1 MTNLQSKINE
11 VKVTYV
17 CEEGIQYKTYHCT
30 NIPIENIADF
40 VSLESR
46 LEQPGFYELEKT
58 ILEEGMRNP
67 ILLVPNSIE
76 EYEAGSATV
85 NATYLSQFN
94 PTKPYLCIFGNQ
106 RLAIAK
112 RNNFSSISSIIVKR
126 PSFAILVQSKLL

>member
-1 MTNLQSKINE
+1 MINLQSKIHE

-46 LEQPGFYELEKT
+46 LEQPGFYDLEQT

-67 ILLVPNSIE
+67 ILLVPNSVE
-76 EYEAGSATV
+76 EYDGGSLTV
-85 NATYLSQFN
+85 NTSYLSQYD
-94 PTKPYLCIFGNQ
+94 PTKKYLCIFGNQ

-112 RNNFSSISSIIVKR
+112 RNNFNSISSIVVENAYH
-126 PSFAILVQSKLL
+126 AILLHNKLL

>member
-17 CEEGIQYKTYHCT
+17 CEEGIQYKTYHST
-30 NIPIENIADF
+30 NISIENIADF

-46 LEQPGFYELEKT
+46 LEQPGFYDLEQT

-67 ILLVPNSIE
+67 ILLVPNSVE
-76 EYEAGSATV
+76 EYDAGSLTV
-85 NATYLSQFN
+85 NTSYLSQYD
-94 PTKPYLCIFGNQ
+94 PTKKYLCIFGNQ

-112 RNNFSSISSIIVKR
+112 RNNFNSISSIVVENAYH
-126 PSFAILVQSKLL
+126 AILLHNKLL

>member
-126 PSFAILVQSKLL
+126 SSFAILVQSKLL

>member
-58 ILEEGMRNP
+58 ILEQGMRNP

-126 PSFAILVQSKLL
+126 SSFAILVQSKLL

>member
-85 NATYLSQFN
+85 NTTYLSQFN

-126 PSFAILVQSKLL
+126 SSFAILVQSKLL

>member
-46 LEQPGFYELEKT
+46 LEQSGFYELEKT

-67 ILLVPNSIE
+67 ILLVPNSLE
-76 EYEAGSATV
+76 EYDAGSLTV
-85 NATYLSQFN
+85 NTSYLSQYN
-94 PTKPYLCIFGNQ
+94 PTKKYLCIFGNQ

-112 RNNFSSISSIIVKR
+112 RNNFNSISSIVVKNAYY
-126 PSFAILVQSKLL
+126 AILLHNKLL

>member
-1 MTNLQSKINE
+1 MTNLHSKISE

-46 LEQPGFYELEKT
+46 LEQPGFYQLEQN
-58 ILEEGMRNP
+58 ILQNGMQHP
-67 ILLVPNSIE
+67 ILLVPNSVE
-76 EYEAGSATV
+76 EYDSGSVTV
-85 NATYLSQFN
+85 NTSYLSQYD
-94 PTKPYLCIFGNQ
+94 PTKKYLCIFGNQ

-126 PSFAILVQSKLL
+126 SSFAILVQSKLL

>member
-17 CEEGIQYKTYHCT
+17 CEEGIQYKTYYCT

-46 LEQPGFYELEKT
+46 LEQSGFYELEKT

-67 ILLVPNSIE
+67 ILLVPNSLE
-76 EYEAGSATV
+76 EYDAGSLTV
-85 NATYLSQFN
+85 NTSYLSQYD
-94 PTKPYLCIFGNQ
+94 PTKKYLCIFGNQ

-112 RNNFSSISSIIVKR
+112 RNNFSFISSIIVKR
-126 PSFAILVQSKLL
+126 SSFAILVQSKLL

>member
-1 MTNLQSKINE
+1 MTNLQSKISE

-46 LEQPGFYELEKT
+46 LEQPGFYDLEQSVLQK
-58 ILEEGMRNP
+58 GMHNP
-67 ILLVPNSIE
+67 ILLVGNSIE
-76 EYEAGSATV
+76 EYTAGSTTV
-85 NATYLSQFN
+85 NASYLSEFN
-94 PTKPYLCIFGNQ
+94 STKQYLCIFGNQ

-112 RNNFSSISSIIVKR
+112 RNGFNTISSIIVENA
-126 PSFAILVQSKLL
+126 SHAILVQSKLL

>member
-46 LEQPGFYELEKT
+46 LEQSGFYELEKT

-85 NATYLSQFN
+85 NETYLSEFN

-112 RNNFSSISSIIVKR
+112 RNNFSSISSIIVER
-126 PSFAILVQSKLL
+126 SSFAILVQSKLL

>member
-58 ILEEGMRNP
+58 ILEQGMRNP

-106 RLAIAK
+106 RLAVAK

-126 PSFAILVQSKLL
+126 SSFAILVQSKLL

>member
-17 CEEGIQYKTYHCT
+17 CEEGIQYKTYNCT

-46 LEQPGFYELEKT
+46 LEQPGFYELEKD
-58 ILEEGMRNP
+58 ILNNGMQNP

-126 PSFAILVQSKLL
+126 SSFAILVQSKLL

>member
-17 CEEGIQYKTYHCT
+17 CEEGIQYKTYNCT

-46 LEQPGFYELEKT
+46 LEQPGFYELEKD
-58 ILEEGMRNP
+58 ILNNGMQNP

-76 EYEAGSATV
+76 EYDAGSATV
-85 NATYLSQFN
+85 NTSYLSQYD
-94 PTKPYLCIFGNQ
+94 PTKKYLCIFGNQ

-112 RNNFSSISSIIVKR
+112 RNNFSSISSIVVKR
-126 PSFAILVQSKLL
+126 SSFAILVQSKLL